1 MDENEFTRIDPVK
14 RESGTIERALFEAG
28 EILADP
34 DERRLAAGGK
44 ARGQRQGE
52 AGRGR
57 GIAGAGGGDLMQRA
71 VGKAAREQTIE
82 PCLAE
87 RDAHARVASRRM
99 RRCGN
104 ASDRNTSDLP
114 AQKAEPPRCTAPMRK
129 GLAKPQKLPGHV
141 SRSSVPY
148 LF

>member
-1 MDENEFTRIDPVK
+1 M
-14 RESGTIERALFEAG
+14 FEAG

-44 ARGQRQGE
+44 ARGQRQDE
-52 AGRGR
+52 ARCGR
-57 GIAGAGGGDLMQRA
+57 GIARTGGSDLMQCA

-82 PCLAE
+82 PRLAE
-87 RDAHARVASRRM
+87 RDAPAPVARRRV
-99 RRCGN
+99 RRCGCGN
-104 ASDRNTSDLP
+104 AGDLP

-129 GLAKPQKLPGHV
+129 GLAKPQKLPGHI